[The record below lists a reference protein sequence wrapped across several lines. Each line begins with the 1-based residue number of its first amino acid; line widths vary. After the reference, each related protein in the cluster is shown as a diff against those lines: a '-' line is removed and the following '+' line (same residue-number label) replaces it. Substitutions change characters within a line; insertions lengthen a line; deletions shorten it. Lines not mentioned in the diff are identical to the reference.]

1 MEYLSTLNKF
11 NKWHRSSRNLSV
23 GDVVVLREDGI
34 VPTKWPLAKVVQV
47 HPGEDGLVRVA
58 TVKTARG
65 TYKRPVNK
73 LALVLP

>member
-11 NKWHRSSRNLSV
+11 NKWHHSSRNLSV

-34 VPTKWPLAKVVQV
+34 VPTKWPLAKVIQV
-47 HPGEDGLVRVA
+47 HPGEDGVVRVA

-73 LALVLP
+73 LA